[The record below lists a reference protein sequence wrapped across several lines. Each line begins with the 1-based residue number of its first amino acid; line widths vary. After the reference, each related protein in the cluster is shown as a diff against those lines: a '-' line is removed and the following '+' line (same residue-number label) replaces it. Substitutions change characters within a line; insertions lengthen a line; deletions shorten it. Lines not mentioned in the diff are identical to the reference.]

1 MLNEIRLELVYDDIR
16 FTVLIANNCG
26 YIDVSSDVYDDAQID
41 DMMGELEPIIAS
53 IVNNIKFMVEHDLD
67 VRLGKEREIICG
79 KN

>member
-1 MLNEIRLELVYDDIR
+1 MKEIRLELNYDFIR
-16 FTVLIANNCG
+16 FTVVVTAECC

-79 KN
+79 KD